1 MIYLDTKIM
10 IAYLRGTIDTLTP
23 TNAYVDCS
31 GVGYDVNI
39 SLSTYDTLHGLER
52 DAPVRLWITEVMRQ
66 GEVCD
71 LYGFY
76 TREEQALF
84 AKLITVS
91 GVGPATARVILS
103 SLAPLELAEVIES
116 GDDKRLKMVKGIGLK
131 TAQRIIVDLKGKLPE
146 TLTDRD
152 DVTAG
157 IGSRAA
163 REVAEEAISA
173 LKMLGFAEAN
183 VRKVVKQIM
192 SVKPDTPVEQV
203 IKQALAKL

>member
-1 MIYLDTKIM
+1 MCI
-10 IAYLRGTIDTLTP
+10 
-23 TNAYVDCS
+23 
-31 GVGYDVNI
+31 
-39 SLSTYDTLHGLER
+39 R
-52 DAPVRLWITEVMRQ
+52 DR
-66 GEVCD
+66 
-71 LYGFY
+71 
-76 TREEQALF
+76 
-84 AKLITVS
+84 
-91 GVGPATARVILS
+91 PATARVILS
-103 SLAPLELAEVIES
+103 SLAPLELVEVIES

-173 LKMLGFAEAN
+173 LKMLGFAETN

-192 SVKPDTPVEQV
+192 TVKPDTPVEQV
-203 IKQALAKL
+203 IKQALAQL

>member
-1 MIYLDTKIM
+1 M

-52 DAPVRLWITEVMRQ
+52 EAPVRLWITEVMRQ

-84 AKLITVS
+84 AKLISVS

-103 SLAPLELAEVIES
+103 SLAPQELVEVIES
-116 GDDKRLKMVKGIGLK
+116 GDDKRLKTVKGIGLK

-146 TLTDRD
+146 TLT
-152 DVTAG
+152 G
-157 IGSRAA
+157 

-192 SVKPDTPVEQV
+192 TVKPDTPVEQV
-203 IKQALAKL
+203 IKQALAQL

>member
-1 MIYLDTKIM
+1 M

-52 DAPVRLWITEVMRQ
+52 EAPVRLWITEVMRQ

-103 SLAPLELAEVIES
+103 SLAPLELAEVIER
-116 GDDKRLKMVKGIGLK
+116 GDDKRLK

-192 SVKPDTPVEQV
+192 TVKPDTPVEQV
-203 IKQALAKL
+203 IKQALAQL